1 MKLNKPLILTGFFL
15 SFLCLILPQSSV
27 SQSTGVNLLIK
38 INGDVKIK
46 REKWKGFQKATVGA
60 LLSPNDLL
68 QVGNNASATLLCSN
82 TQKWQA
88 TSSKQFRVSEGC
100 PRGLVSRSRN
110 TTRSATRGDNEK
122 IPYIISPRNTTILTN
137 RPLLQ
142 WNKVPG
148 ATRYTVKLEGSGLDW
163 QTETTNTEILYPGE
177 PILQPGG
184 YYRLVVTTE
193 DPKVSSKD
201 EQGANLSFNILD
213 KAKVESINA
222 EVAKIKQQELT
233 PEAEKLA
240 IAYLYETS
248 GLKADAITIL
258 SELVAQKTQTM
269 AGYKLLGDL
278 YLQVGLNKQ
287 AKEAYLQSLEL
298 AEKSG
303 DLEGQAESQFG
314 LGEANYGLT
323 GKDKALECLKKA
335 QQSYLA
341 LGDESKVQEVENRI
355 KQINK

>member
-1 MKLNKPLILTGFFL
+1 MKLNKPLILTGFCL

-38 INGDVKIK
+38 ISGDVKIK

-68 QVGNNASATLLCSN
+68 QLGNNASATLLCSN

-100 PRGLVSRSRN
+100 PRGLVSRSR
-110 TTRSATRGDNEK
+110 TIARAASRAENEP
-122 IPYIISPRNTTILTN
+122 IPYIISPRNTAILTN

-148 ATRYTVKLEGSGLDW
+148 ATRYQVKLEGSGLDW
-163 QTETTNTEILYPGE
+163 QTETNKTEILYPGE

-184 YYRLVVTTE
+184 RYRLIVTTNQG
-193 DPKVSSKD
+193 VSSDK
-201 EQGANLSFNILD
+201 EEGANLRFNLLD
-213 KAKVESINA
+213 KAKVELINA

-298 AEKSG
+298 AKKQAILKGKPNHNSG
-303 DLEGQAESQFG
+303 
-314 LGEANYGLT
+314 
-323 GKDKALECLKKA
+323 
-335 QQSYLA
+335 
-341 LGDESKVQEVENRI
+341 
-355 KQINK
+355 